1 MPSRRRHHVTLF
13 EEMIRVADDKKDTE
27 KTSEPLSYGFVRNA
41 RWWYAAAW
49 LFLLAI
55 LLIRWDKV
63 GY

>member
-1 MPSRRRHHVTLF
+1 M
-13 EEMIRVADDKKDTE
+13 ADDKKDTE

-55 LLIRWDKV
+55 NAHSLGQGGVLN
-63 GY
+63 G

>member
-1 MPSRRRHHVTLF
+1 MNAVGTRGGQLAMRLIGRLSVIRRRT
-13 EEMIRVADDKKDTE
+13 
-27 KTSEPLSYGFVRNA
+27 A

>member
-1 MPSRRRHHVTLF
+1 
-13 EEMIRVADDKKDTE
+13 MIRVADDGKDTK

-55 LLIRWDKV
+55 LLIRWEKV

>member
-1 MPSRRRHHVTLF
+1 MV
-13 EEMIRVADDKKDTE
+13 DDGKDTE

-41 RWWYAAAW
+41 RWWYVAAW

>member
-1 MPSRRRHHVTLF
+1 
-13 EEMIRVADDKKDTE
+13 MIRVADDGKDTE
-27 KTSEPLSYGFVRNA
+27 RTSEPLSYGFVRNA